1 MHYMYAAIARV
12 RSAFSSTD
20 DRGAT
25 AVEYGLMVAL
35 IAAAI
40 AGIVYLLGQ
49 NLNNKFSNV
58 NNCIASSPPTCSSS
72 AG

>member
-12 RSAFSSTD
+12 RGAFSSND

-35 IAAAI
+35 IAAAV

-49 NLNNKFSNV
+49 NLNSKFSSV
-58 NNCIASSPPTCSSS
+58 NTCISAAASCQN
-72 AG
+72 G